1 MRSRKT
7 RETALLGALFA
18 MALVLSFLESAIV
31 PMLGL
36 MPAMKLGL
44 SNIVVMYALLFL
56 GRRQACMLVI
66 LKALFAFLIRGFT
79 AGALSL
85 LGGLV
90 SFAVLCVLLLW
101 PGQISGYVFSACGA
115 LAHNVG
121 QLIGA
126 AFLLSSVA
134 ALGYAPVLMAA
145 GLCVGGVTWLLLK
158 ALLPYFQRITPAGT
172 DRNIVNKLR

>member
-1 MRSRKT
+1 MRNRKT

-18 MALVLSFLESAIV
+18 LALVLSFLESAIV

-56 GRRQACMLVI
+56 GRRQAFMLVI
-66 LKALFAFLIRGFT
+66 LKALFAFLARGFT

-85 LGGLV
+85 LGGLF
-90 SFAVLCVLLLW
+90 SYAVLAALLLW

-121 QLIGA
+121 QLVGA
-126 AFLLSSVA
+126 AFFLSSAA
-134 ALGYAPVLMAA
+134 ALGYAPVLMIA
-145 GLCVGGVTWLLLK
+145 GLCVGGVTWLLLR
-158 ALLPYFQRITPAGT
+158 ALLPYFRRITPAG
-172 DRNIVNKLR
+172 DGRNTVNRLR

>member
-1 MRSRKT
+1 MRNRKT

-18 MALVLSFLESAIV
+18 LALVLSFLESAVV
-31 PMLGL
+31 PLLGL

-56 GRRQACMLVI
+56 GRRQACMLVV
-66 LKALFAFLIRGFT
+66 LKALFAFLVRGFT

-85 LGGLV
+85 LGGFV
-90 SFAVLCVLLLW
+90 SFGVLSLLLVW

-115 LAHNVG
+115 LAHNIG

-126 AFLLSSVA
+126 AFLLSSAA
-134 ALGYAPVLMAA
+134 ALGYAPVLIVA
-145 GLCVGGVTWLLLK
+145 GLCVGGITWMLLR
-158 ALLPYFQRITPAGT
+158 ALLPYFRRITPEGSK
-172 DRNIVNKLR
+172 RSHMNKLR